1 LSVSGLDVWR
11 NSVALTYTQGRSGD
25 CCENHRRGHIVVLDV
40 HGSPM
45 WRSVVPIDGAQV
57 EEVITNDVT
66 VTRGLLIVS
75 GAVIRKA
82 TAEDAYLVA
91 MSVPTGSVLWRHVTD
106 GRTELN
112 VDEYQQLDAVRGAVF
127 VNGRLDDAFEGGG
140 GTYVLERWRIA
151 GKRAWRVHSPSY
163 ASVSALRNRSV
174 IWSAVDYYR
183 AHEPLIV
190 GKQRPGGER
199 AWREISPL
207 VDDPDYPVGYTF
219 AASRHRGVGAADI
232 LRPRA
237 DVLQVWG
244 WRLR

>member
-1 LSVSGLDVWR
+1 M
-11 NSVALTYTQGRSGD
+11 
-25 CCENHRRGHIVVLDV
+25 
-40 HGSPM
+40 PF
-45 WRSVVPIDGAQV
+45 DGPQV

-66 VTRGLLIVS
+66 ATRGVLIVS
-75 GAVIRKA
+75 GAVIRRT

-91 MSVPTGSVLWRHVTD
+91 MSMATGSLRWRHASD
-106 GRTELN
+106 GQTELN

-140 GTYVLERWRIA
+140 GTYVLERWRTA
-151 GKRAWRVHSPSY
+151 GKRAWRAHAPPY

-183 AHEPLIV
+183 PQEPFIL
-190 GKQRPGGER
+190 GQQRPGGVR
-199 AWREISPL
+199 AWRDISPL
-207 VDDPDYPVGYTF
+207 VDDPDYPIGYTF
-219 AASRHRGVGAADI
+219 AAARHMGVGAADI

-244 WRLR
+244 WRWR